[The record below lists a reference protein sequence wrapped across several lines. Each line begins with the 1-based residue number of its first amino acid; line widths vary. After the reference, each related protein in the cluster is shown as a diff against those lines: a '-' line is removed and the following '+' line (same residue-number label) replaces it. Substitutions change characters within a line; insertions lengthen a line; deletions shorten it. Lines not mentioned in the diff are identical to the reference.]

1 MDREAWW
8 ATVHGVT
15 NRHDWSCLAWT
26 QMPRSGIA
34 GSYVSSVFRFLRNLH
49 TILHNSCI
57 NLNSPQQCGRVPF
70 SPYPLQHLL
79 FVDFLMM
86 AILTG
91 VRWYLTVV
99 LICIFLI
106 ITDVKHLFMVFFFWR
121 GGHLYVFFV
130 EISIYVDLPP
140 IVLIELFVSLTVIC
154 INCLDVLEIK
164 PLQRIYLQIF
174 SPIMR
179 VIFLYCLWFL

>member
-79 FVDFLMM
+79 FVDCLMM
-86 AILTG
+86 VILTG
-91 VRWYLTVV
+91 VRWYLIVV
-99 LICIFLI
+99 LICISLI
-106 ITDVKHLFMVFFFWR
+106 ITEGFPDCSVVKNLPVNSRDASLIPGLGRSPWRRKWQLTPVFLPGKSHGQRSLVGYSPWGCKR
-121 GGHLYVFFV
+121 VCH
-130 EISIYVDLPP
+130 DL
-140 IVLIELFVSLTVIC
+140 VT
-154 INCLDVLEIK
+154 K
-164 PLQRIYLQIF
+164 QQQQ
-174 SPIMR
+174 
-179 VIFLYCLWFL
+179 